1 MSEELCRNWLLAKEE
16 ERVAIEKRR
25 AIEDA
30 LIERLRV
37 PSDLDGTLST
47 SVESEYQVKIVGRL
61 NRKIDAEKLQELA
74 IESGVYEHLQNLFR
88 WKPEINAKAWNAAD
102 PSITKPL
109 LGAITTTPG
118 RPSFSI
124 IIKE

>member
-61 NRKIDAEKLQELA
+61 NRKIDADKLQELA
-74 IESGVYEHLQNLFR
+74 VENGLFEHLQNLFR
-88 WKPEINAKAWNAAD
+88 WKPEINAKAWGAAD

-118 RPSFSI
+118 RPSFTI
-124 IIKE
+124 TIKE